1 MKALSQ
7 AEFWRAAGRPADL
20 PPPGVPEIALAGRSN
35 VGKSS
40 ALNAL
45 TGRKALARVSK
56 TPGRTQTINFFT
68 LGEAGLLVDLPGYGY
83 ARVPLALRAQWGELV
98 GSYVR
103 SRECLVGVVVLIDA
117 RHPLMP
123 LDRQLL
129 GWLGDARRKL
139 VLLTKADKLSRVQ
152 QQKTLQDVRAQLPRD
167 EVRLFSSVS
176 KEGLDECRDQLERW
190 LVAGRENKRPPVKG
204 I

>member
-20 PPPGVPEIALAGRSN
+20 PPPGAPEIALAGRSN

-167 EVRLFSSVS
+167 EVRLFSSLS
-176 KEGLDECRDQLERW
+176 KEGLDECRDLLERW

>member
-1 MKALSQ
+1 MKLLSQ
-7 AEFWRAAGRPADL
+7 AVFWRAAGRPADL
-20 PPPGVPEIALAGRSN
+20 PPPGPPEIALAGRSN

-45 TGRKALARVSK
+45 TGRRALARTSK
-56 TPGRTQTINFFT
+56 TPGRTQTINFYA

-83 ARVPLALRAQWGELV
+83 ARVPQSLRARWSELV
-98 GSYVR
+98 GDYVR
-103 SRECLVGVVVLIDA
+103 SRESLVGVVVLVDA

-123 LDRQLL
+123 LDRQLIA
-129 GWLGDARRKL
+129 WLGDERRKL
-139 VLLTKADKLSRVQ
+139 ILLTKADKLSRSERN
-152 QQKTLQDVRAQLPRD
+152 KGLQDVRAALPRD

-176 KEGLDECRDQLERW
+176 GEGVDECRDLLERW
-190 LVAGRENKRPPVKG
+190 LTAGRENKRPPVKG